1 MKEVKGLGR
10 VTQVSQIE
18 AESSERIYIRVGDWQ
33 RVVTASSDRANRKIG
48 FKFKWVGGCSTIH
61 AELCR
66 YSC

>member
-48 FKFKWVGGCSTIH
+48 FKWVGGCSSIH